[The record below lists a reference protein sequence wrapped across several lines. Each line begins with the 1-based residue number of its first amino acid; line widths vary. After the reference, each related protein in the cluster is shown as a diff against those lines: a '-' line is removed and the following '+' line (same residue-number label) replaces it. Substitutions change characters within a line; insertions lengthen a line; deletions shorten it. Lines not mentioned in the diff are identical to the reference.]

1 MTKATKTAIA
11 NLSDDLLQLQQ
22 PIYSSLTVAILQQL
36 LILEGYG
43 TLPDGTTLPIT
54 GNFLD
59 ETTTAVKNFQQ
70 AVGLSPDGVVGANT
84 WAALVPNS

>member
-1 MTKATKTAIA
+1 MATVTKTAIT
-11 NLSDDLLQLQQ
+11 NLNDDLQQVQQ
-22 PIYSSLTVAILQQL
+22 PTYSSLTVAVLQQL

-43 TLPDGTTLPIT
+43 TLPDGTALPVT

-70 AVGLSPDGVVGANT
+70 AIGLSPDGVVGANT
-84 WAALVPNS
+84 WAALVPNY

>member
-1 MTKATKTAIA
+1 MTTVTKIAIA
-11 NLSDDLLQLQQ
+11 NLNDDLAQLQQ
-22 PIYSSLTVAILQQL
+22 PTSSSLAVAVLQQL

-43 TLPDGTTLPIT
+43 TLPDGTTLPVT

-70 AVGLSPDGVVGANT
+70 AMGLSQDGIVGANT
-84 WAALVPNS
+84 WAALVPNY

>member
-1 MTKATKTAIA
+1 MTTVTKIAIA
-11 NLSDDLLQLQQ
+11 NLNDDLAQLQQ
-22 PIYSSLTVAILQQL
+22 PTSSSLAVAVLQQL

-43 TLPDGTTLPIT
+43 TLPDGTTLPVT

-70 AVGLSPDGVVGANT
+70 AMGLSPDGIVGVNT
-84 WAALVPNS
+84 WAALVPNY